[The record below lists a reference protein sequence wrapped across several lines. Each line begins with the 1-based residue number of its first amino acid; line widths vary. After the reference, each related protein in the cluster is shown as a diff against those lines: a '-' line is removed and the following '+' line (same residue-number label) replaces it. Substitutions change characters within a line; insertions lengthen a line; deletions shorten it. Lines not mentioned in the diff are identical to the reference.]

1 MDDNI
6 LPDPMASLSA
16 DLAQEIFPIAR
27 SDRRRNKDLFF
38 DIIPEDR
45 LKNDADF
52 YDGLLRII
60 ASGDHARL
68 RRYDDRMKRAGD
80 MTKTFG
86 FRALRWLVTRSA
98 GELTSD
104 EIHDIPEDHFPFGT
118 PEREVHR
125 IYLGLA
131 GIDSSMTPVSPAEA
145 GGKEAPAARDWMTL
159 AQGLAEGAQ
168 SLDRPDVEAAARL
181 VELAEALYE
190 ACRTAAEADAAEENI
205 RLRADAL
212 RDRLITLV
220 PDLADAWPEDASAES
235 LDRIEETLAEAEIA
249 HQGALEAEDA
259 FEAADREVR
268 AAAEARAY
276 ERLPD
281 LSSRAKE
288 QGIQAYSARTDRD
301 KAFAALL
308 ALLSQEEPRDTS
320 AGNGTEPDSAKDEP
334 EPGSIAEAASPEP
347 EVPVQTA
354 NHPDDASPDADSR
367 KRRKRRRRSL
377 VLLGL
382 RAAQRPKAM
391 RSLSL
396 SLRQP
401 F

>member
-6 LPDPMASLSA
+6 LPDPMASLNA

-27 SDRRRNKDLFF
+27 SDRRKNKDLFF

-52 YDGLLRII
+52 YGGLLRII

-68 RRYDDRMKRAGD
+68 RRYDDRMKRSGD

-86 FRALRWLVTRSA
+86 FRALRWLLTRSA

-104 EIHDIPEDHFPFGT
+104 EIHDSLEDHFPLGT

-125 IYLGLA
+125 IYLGLV

-145 GGKEAPAARDWMTL
+145 GAKEAPAACDWMTL

-205 RLRADAL
+205 RLRADAV
-212 RDRLITLV
+212 RGRLNALV

-249 HQGALEAEDA
+249 YQAALEAENA
-259 FEAADREVR
+259 FEAADLEVR

-288 QGIQAYSARTDRD
+288 QEIQAYSARTDRD
-301 KAFAALL
+301 KVFAALL
-308 ALLSQEEPRDTS
+308 ALL
-320 AGNGTEPDSAKDEP
+320 
-334 EPGSIAEAASPEP
+334 
-347 EVPVQTA
+347 
-354 NHPDDASPDADSR
+354 
-367 KRRKRRRRSL
+367 
-377 VLLGL
+377 
-382 RAAQRPKAM
+382 
-391 RSLSL
+391 
-396 SLRQP
+396 
-401 F
+401 